1 LQPERDLT
9 PGRGRPSKAP
19 PCYARPDLRRFAG
32 GDGAAPSYV
41 VTLEGGRPGPHVVL
55 TALMHGN
62 ELCGAVAF
70 SCLIDEGLAPWRGR
84 LSLAFTNVEAYES
97 FDPERPFASRYLDED
112 LNRLWQGETLDLPSR
127 SREHA
132 RAKCL
137 RALVS
142 SADALLDLHST
153 SGDSAPM
160 VLCGR
165 TEKGLRLA
173 RRLGL
178 CAEIVRDDGH
188 AKGPR
193 LIDFDAFARD
203 DRPEVA
209 LLVECGQH
217 FEASSAEVAL
227 EAIVR
232 FLLAVGSIEAAPPWA
247 TLPGHAA
254 PESFLEVTHPVTIE
268 SDGFVFTRPLRSLE
282 RIARAGTLIAYDGG
296 RAITTPYD
304 DCVAVMPN
312 LAPARGDTAVRLA
325 RTRRFPAEAGAPPS
339 RC

>member
-1 LQPERDLT
+1 M
-9 PGRGRPSKAP
+9 
-19 PCYARPDLRRFAG
+19 
-32 GDGAAPSYV
+32 DGAVPYV
-41 VTLEGGRPGPHVVL
+41 VTLESGRPGPHAVL

-62 ELCGAVAF
+62 ELCGAIALSRLIEEGVAP
-70 SCLIDEGLAPWRGR
+70 AHGR

-112 LNRLWQGETLDLPSR
+112 LNRLWHQEILDLPSR

-132 RAKCL
+132 RAKSL

-160 VLCGR
+160 ILCGR

-173 RRLGL
+173 RRMGL
-178 CAEIVRDDGH
+178 RAEIVRDDGH

-203 DRPEVA
+203 DRPPVA

-217 FEASSAEVAL
+217 FEAASAEVAL
-227 EAIVR
+227 EAIIR
-232 FLLAVGSIEAAPPWA
+232 FLLAVGSIDAAPPWA
-247 TLPGHAA
+247 ALQGHAT
-254 PESFLEVTHPVTIE
+254 PETFLEVTHPVTIE
-268 SDGFVFTRPLRSLE
+268 SDGFVFVRPLRSLG

-296 RAITTPYD
+296 RPITTPYD
-304 DCVAVMPN
+304 DCITVMPN
-312 LAPARGDTAVRLA
+312 LAPARGETAVRLA
-325 RTRRFPAEAGAPPS
+325 RMRRFTAEAGAPPD